1 MEESSDPIGHLRR
14 LLEEEDL
21 KSRFQRLLVSILR
34 RINDGGHLPA
44 RDLIEEVRRR
54 GAVRWVKE
62 WLRDDRAKPLRD
74 SLATAGWTYLSL
86 STTSTGLLTANY
98 SPKMTRRQPVLT
110 WKAPEPSYETLPLS
124 EIYRLGRVC
133 YSPSDYRS
141 PAYALAAIR
150 NLEADLQYKIWDLR
164 ELQRRRREEFARLP
178 LAEQCNALAQE
189 LAEGYPFTSTA
200 EIIRH
205 ILDRPGASSELF
217 REANEVQG
225 LIQENIQP
233 WFHVLRLCFDLS
245 KKNVERVAELVR
257 CSSWAAEWLLASRA
271 ARISGEIGRTL
282 RDFAAIW
289 FGGTIEE
296 PWPASLA
303 AYFDSA
309 DNDLLKIAVV
319 LCPCFPDGGCEPP
332 VVRRG
337 IFSFVDILRDGMR
350 RPASTGCDMLPVTQL
365 RCKGDQ
371 PMKKRSSSQKSQ
383 KPTVKSKGTQERV
396 TIGMDLG
403 DKTSRYCMLTSEGEI
418 LREGQVTTSKAGMVE
433 RFGSLGRAR
442 IAIEVGTHSPWV
454 SRLLQKL
461 GHEMIVANPRQVKLI
476 TESSRKDDR
485 LDAQTLARLARVDPQ
500 LLRPIRHRSD
510 KAQGALMVIRVRA
523 ALIAV
528 RTSLVNTARGLAKSM
543 GERLP
548 KCDADQMGVLQ
559 AVSLPAKLRQV
570 LEPLLKEVESLTEKI
585 QDSDREIEQIA
596 RKDYPETALLQQVGG
611 VGPLIA
617 LTFILTVEDKDRFQ
631 KSRDIGCYVG
641 LRPRRSDSGQ
651 SQPQL
656 RITKE
661 GDPYLRTMLVQG
673 AHYIISRRGPDTD
686 LKRWGLHLAKHG
698 GKRGKK
704 RAVVAVARKLGIL
717 LHRLWVTAEVYEPL
731 RNHNLRQEQKKV
743 AA

>member
-1 MEESSDPIGHLRR
+1 
-14 LLEEEDL
+14 
-21 KSRFQRLLVSILR
+21 
-34 RINDGGHLPA
+34 
-44 RDLIEEVRRR
+44 
-54 GAVRWVKE
+54 
-62 WLRDDRAKPLRD
+62 
-74 SLATAGWTYLSL
+74 
-86 STTSTGLLTANY
+86 
-98 SPKMTRRQPVLT
+98 
-110 WKAPEPSYETLPLS
+110 
-124 EIYRLGRVC
+124 
-133 YSPSDYRS
+133 
-141 PAYALAAIR
+141 
-150 NLEADLQYKIWDLR
+150 
-164 ELQRRRREEFARLP
+164 
-178 LAEQCNALAQE
+178 
-189 LAEGYPFTSTA
+189 
-200 EIIRH
+200 
-205 ILDRPGASSELF
+205 
-217 REANEVQG
+217 
-225 LIQENIQP
+225 
-233 WFHVLRLCFDLS
+233 
-245 KKNVERVAELVR
+245 
-257 CSSWAAEWLLASRA
+257 
-271 ARISGEIGRTL
+271 
-282 RDFAAIW
+282 
-289 FGGTIEE
+289 
-296 PWPASLA
+296 
-303 AYFDSA
+303 
-309 DNDLLKIAVV
+309 
-319 LCPCFPDGGCEPP
+319 
-332 VVRRG
+332 
-337 IFSFVDILRDGMR
+337 
-350 RPASTGCDMLPVTQL
+350 
-365 RCKGDQ
+365 
-371 PMKKRSSSQKSQ
+371 MKKRSSSRQTPKRTA
-383 KPTVKSKGTQERV
+383 KTKRAQESV

-403 DKTSRYCMLTSEGEI
+403 DKASRYCVLNSEGKI
-418 LREGQVTTSKAGMVE
+418 VREGETKTSKAGMME
-433 RFGSLGRAR
+433 TFGALAHTR

-454 SRLLQKL
+454 SRLLQSL
-461 GHEMIVANPRQVKLI
+461 GHEVIVANPRQVKLI

-485 LDAQTLARLARVDPQ
+485 LDAQTLARLARIDPQ
-500 LLRPIRHRSD
+500 LLRPIQHRSE
-510 KAQGALMVIRVRA
+510 KAQAALMVIRVRA

-559 AVSLPAKLRQV
+559 AASLPPKLRQL

-585 QDSDREIEQIA
+585 KASDREIEQIA

-717 LHRLWVTAEVYEPL
+717 LHRLWVTGEVYEPL